1 MVRERILGYTLFRG
15 KSFMRK
21 WKEQISRWKFDR
33 KMQML
38 IILSITFTT
47 LIVLIVSTVSSV
59 TSLKAKSIELLQDKN
74 ATLAENYRNMLEEY
88 KALSLALVIDHSVQ
102 RYLECA
108 GKQNQEYMLASSEA
122 FNVLS
127 SSLNMSSD
135 LNFIAVIS
143 YQMDDYLYRGKI
155 AIVTDFLQVCQKD
168 LEQSQNG
175 QKSTL
180 KVGFSNAYFKGEQYT
195 VNVYFPIYSVEKVM
209 QERGL
214 LCLNYSNPILNQI
227 IHEEEA
233 GQRTEIVSTDGTV
246 IAVGD
251 TGKIGT
257 VVDYMDQLKGEQ
269 GSFHQ
274 NGRIYIYQKVHKWN
288 YYIISSIA
296 SIELYR
302 PSIRTIGLMIW
313 ILLILIFVSYMIV
326 KKVIQVAYEPLD
338 RVVQKMD
345 DVAAGTLTARID
357 AGYMGEDFIK
367 LATGFNSMM
376 EEIGVLMEQVKQE
389 QHQIEQIRF
398 NALQSQIKPHFLYNT
413 LDCIHWQA
421 VVDGNDEISTLVKA
435 LARYYRICLS
445 KGRDVIPLEMEMEHV
460 RNYMIIQNMRYDHII
475 GSEIHIREECKGA
488 MIPKLTLQP
497 LVENSIYHGIKVEEG
512 KEGSISLSA
521 VRREDMVEIT
531 LADTGTGMTQGQ
543 IDEMNQHLS
552 EYDESFGYGVRNVNK
567 RIELLYG
574 RGYGLH
580 YLKNAL
586 GGVTVEIRIP
596 YVTEVKEEMMQ
607 GAMINV

>member
-1 MVRERILGYTLFRG
+1 MKR
-15 KSFMRK
+15 

-33 KMQML
+33 KMQAI

-47 LIVLIVSTVSSV
+47 LIVLIVSTISSV

-74 ATLAENYRNMLEEY
+74 ATLAENYRNLLEEY
-88 KALSLALVIDHSVQ
+88 KAMSTALVIDHSVQ
-102 RYLECA
+102 SYLECSD
-108 GKQNQEYMLASSEA
+108 KQNREYALASREA
-122 FNVLS
+122 YNVLS

-135 LNFIAVIS
+135 LNFIAIIS
-143 YQMDDYLYRGKI
+143 YQMEDYLYRGKI
-155 AIVTDFLQVCQKD
+155 AIVTDFQRVYQED
-168 LEQSQNG
+168 LEQSKYG
-175 QKSTL
+175 QRSTL
-180 KVGFSNAYFKGEQYT
+180 KVGFSNAYFNGRQYT
-195 VNVYFPIYSVEKVM
+195 VNVYFPIYSVEKVQ

-214 LCLNYSNPILNQI
+214 LCLNYSNPVLDQI
-227 IHEEEA
+227 IHGEA

-246 IAVGD
+246 IAMGD
-251 TGKIGT
+251 AEKIGT
-257 VVDYMDQLKGEQ
+257 MVDYADRLRGEQ

-274 NGRIYIYQKVHKWN
+274 KGRIYIYQRVYKWN

-302 PSIRTIGLMIW
+302 PSIRTIGFMTG
-313 ILLILIFVSYMIV
+313 ILFILIIASYMIV
-326 KKVIQVAYEPLD
+326 KRVIQMAYRPLD
-338 RVVQKMD
+338 QVVQKMD
-345 DVAAGTLTARID
+345 DVAAGSLAARID
-357 AGYMGEDFIK
+357 VGYMGEDFIK

-376 EEIGVLMEQVKQE
+376 EEIAVLMEQVKQE

-398 NALQSQIKPHFLYNT
+398 NALQSQIQPHFLYNT

-421 VVDGNDEISTLVKA
+421 VVDGNREISTLVKA

-460 RNYMIIQNMRYDHII
+460 QNYMIIQNMRYDHII
-475 GSEIHIREECKGA
+475 GSEIHINEECKGA
-488 MIPKLTLQP
+488 LIPKLTLQP
-497 LVENSIYHGIKVEEG
+497 LVENSIYHGIKVEQS
-512 KEGSISLSA
+512 KEGSISLTA
-521 VRREDMVEIT
+521 VRQGDMVEIT
-531 LADTGTGMTQGQ
+531 LADTGTGMTQRQ
-543 IDEMNQHLS
+543 IEEMNQHLS

-574 RGYGLH
+574 MGYGLH
-580 YLKNAL
+580 YLKNSS

-596 YVTEVKEEMMQ
+596 YVTEVKEDMMQ

>member
-1 MVRERILGYTLFRG
+1 MKR
-15 KSFMRK
+15 

-33 KMQML
+33 KMQAI

-47 LIVLIVSTVSSV
+47 LIVLIVSTISSV

-74 ATLAENYRNMLEEY
+74 ATLAENYRNLLEEY
-88 KALSLALVIDHSVQ
+88 KAMSTALVIDHSVQ
-102 RYLECA
+102 SYLECSD
-108 GKQNQEYMLASSEA
+108 KQNREYALASREA
-122 FNVLS
+122 YNVLS

-135 LNFIAVIS
+135 LNFIAIIS
-143 YQMDDYLYRGKI
+143 YQMEDYLYRGKI
-155 AIVTDFLQVCQKD
+155 AIVTDFQRVYQED
-168 LEQSQNG
+168 LEQSKYG

-180 KVGFSNAYFKGEQYT
+180 KVGFSNAYFNGRQYT
-195 VNVYFPIYSVEKVM
+195 VNVYFPIYSLEKVQ

-214 LCLNYSNPILNQI
+214 LCLNYSNPVLDQI
-227 IHEEEA
+227 IHGEA

-246 IAVGD
+246 IAMGD
-251 TGKIGT
+251 AGKIGT
-257 VVDYMDQLKGEQ
+257 MVDYADRLRGEQ

-274 NGRIYIYQKVHKWN
+274 KGRIYIYQRVYKWN

-302 PSIRTIGLMIW
+302 PSIRTIGFMTG
-313 ILLILIFVSYMIV
+313 ILFILIIASYMIV
-326 KKVIQVAYEPLD
+326 KRVIQMAYRPLD
-338 RVVQKMD
+338 QVVQKMD
-345 DVAAGTLTARID
+345 DVAAGSLAARID
-357 AGYMGEDFIK
+357 VGYMGEDFIK

-376 EEIGVLMEQVKQE
+376 EEIAVLMEQVKQE

-398 NALQSQIKPHFLYNT
+398 NALQSQIQPHFLYNT

-421 VVDGNDEISTLVKA
+421 VVDGNREISTLVKA

-460 RNYMIIQNMRYDHII
+460 QNYMIIQNMRYDHII
-475 GSEIHIREECKGA
+475 GSEIHINEECKGA
-488 MIPKLTLQP
+488 LIPKLTLQP
-497 LVENSIYHGIKVEEG
+497 LVENSIYHGIKVEQS
-512 KEGSISLSA
+512 KEGSISLTA
-521 VRREDMVEIT
+521 VRQGDMVEIT
-531 LADTGTGMTQGQ
+531 LADTGTGMTQRQ
-543 IDEMNQHLS
+543 IEEMNQHLS

-574 RGYGLH
+574 MGYGLH
-580 YLKNAL
+580 YLKNSS

-596 YVTEVKEEMMQ
+596 YVTEVKEDMMQ

>member
-1 MVRERILGYTLFRG
+1 MKR
-15 KSFMRK
+15 

-33 KMQML
+33 KMQAI

-47 LIVLIVSTVSSV
+47 LIVLIVSTISSV

-74 ATLAENYRNMLEEY
+74 ATLAENYRNLLEEY
-88 KALSLALVIDHSVQ
+88 KAMSTALVIDHSVQ
-102 RYLECA
+102 SYLECSD
-108 GKQNQEYMLASSEA
+108 KQNREYALASREA
-122 FNVLS
+122 YNVLS

-135 LNFIAVIS
+135 LNFIAIIS
-143 YQMDDYLYRGKI
+143 YQMEDYLYRGKI
-155 AIVTDFLQVCQKD
+155 AIVTDFQRVYQED
-168 LEQSQNG
+168 LEQSKYG

-180 KVGFSNAYFKGEQYT
+180 KVGFSNAYFNGRQYT
-195 VNVYFPIYSVEKVM
+195 VNVYFPIYSVEKVQ

-214 LCLNYSNPILNQI
+214 LCLNYSNPVLDQI
-227 IHEEEA
+227 IHGEA

-246 IAVGD
+246 IAMGD
-251 TGKIGT
+251 AGKIGT
-257 VVDYMDQLKGEQ
+257 MVDYADRLRGEQ

-274 NGRIYIYQKVHKWN
+274 KGRIYIYQRVYKWN

-302 PSIRTIGLMIW
+302 PSIRTIGFMTG
-313 ILLILIFVSYMIV
+313 ILFILIIASYMIV
-326 KKVIQVAYEPLD
+326 KRVIQMAYRPLD
-338 RVVQKMD
+338 QVVQKMD
-345 DVAAGTLTARID
+345 DVAAGSLAARID
-357 AGYMGEDFIK
+357 VGYMGEDFIK

-376 EEIGVLMEQVKQE
+376 EEIAVLMEQVKQE

-398 NALQSQIKPHFLYNT
+398 NALQSQIQPHFLYNT

-421 VVDGNDEISTLVKA
+421 VVDGNREISTLVKA

-460 RNYMIIQNMRYDHII
+460 QNYMIIQNMRYDHII
-475 GSEIHIREECKGA
+475 GSEIHINEECKGA
-488 MIPKLTLQP
+488 LIPKLTLQP
-497 LVENSIYHGIKVEEG
+497 LVENSIYHGIKVEQS
-512 KEGSISLSA
+512 KEGSISLTA
-521 VRREDMVEIT
+521 VRQGDMVEIT
-531 LADTGTGMTQGQ
+531 LADTGTGMTQRQ
-543 IDEMNQHLS
+543 IEEMNQHLS

-574 RGYGLH
+574 MGYGLY
-580 YLKNAL
+580 YLKNSS

-596 YVTEVKEEMMQ
+596 YVTEVKEDMMQ

>member
-1 MVRERILGYTLFRG
+1 MKR
-15 KSFMRK
+15 

-33 KMQML
+33 KMQAI

-47 LIVLIVSTVSSV
+47 LIVLIVSTISSV

-74 ATLAENYRNMLEEY
+74 ATLAENYRNLLEEY
-88 KALSLALVIDHSVQ
+88 KAMSTALVIDHSVQ
-102 RYLECA
+102 SYLECSD
-108 GKQNQEYMLASSEA
+108 KQNREYALASREA
-122 FNVLS
+122 YNVLS

-135 LNFIAVIS
+135 LNFIAIIS
-143 YQMDDYLYRGKI
+143 YQMEDYLYRGKI
-155 AIVTDFLQVCQKD
+155 AIVTDFQRVYQED
-168 LEQSQNG
+168 LEQSKYG

-180 KVGFSNAYFKGEQYT
+180 KVGFSNAYFNGRQYT
-195 VNVYFPIYSVEKVM
+195 VNVYFPIYSVEKVQ

-214 LCLNYSNPILNQI
+214 LCLNYSNPVLDQI
-227 IHEEEA
+227 IHGEA

-246 IAVGD
+246 IAMGD
-251 TGKIGT
+251 AGKIGT
-257 VVDYMDQLKGEQ
+257 MVDYADRLRGEQ

-274 NGRIYIYQKVHKWN
+274 KGRIYIYQRVYKWN

-302 PSIRTIGLMIW
+302 PSIRTIGFMTG
-313 ILLILIFVSYMIV
+313 ILFILIIASYMIV
-326 KKVIQVAYEPLD
+326 KRVIQMAYRPLD
-338 RVVQKMD
+338 QVVQKMD
-345 DVAAGTLTARID
+345 DVAAGSLAARID
-357 AGYMGEDFIK
+357 VGYMGEDFIK

-376 EEIGVLMEQVKQE
+376 EEIAVLMEQVKQE

-398 NALQSQIKPHFLYNT
+398 NALQSQIQPHFLYNT

-421 VVDGNDEISTLVKA
+421 VVDGNREISTLVKA

-460 RNYMIIQNMRYDHII
+460 QNYMIIQNMRYDHII
-475 GSEIHIREECKGA
+475 GSEIHINEECKGA
-488 MIPKLTLQP
+488 LIPKLTLQP
-497 LVENSIYHGIKVEEG
+497 LVENSIYHGIKVEQS
-512 KEGSISLSA
+512 KEGSISLTA
-521 VRREDMVEIT
+521 VRQGDMVEIT
-531 LADTGTGMTQGQ
+531 LADTGTGMTQRQ
-543 IDEMNQHLS
+543 IEEMNQHLS

-574 RGYGLH
+574 MGYGLH
-580 YLKNAL
+580 YLKNSS

-596 YVTEVKEEMMQ
+596 YVTEVKEDMMQ

>member
-1 MVRERILGYTLFRG
+1 MKR
-15 KSFMRK
+15 

-33 KMQML
+33 KMQAI

-47 LIVLIVSTVSSV
+47 LIVLIVSTISSV

-74 ATLAENYRNMLEEY
+74 ATLAENYRNLLEEY
-88 KALSLALVIDHSVQ
+88 KAMSTALVIDHSVQ
-102 RYLECA
+102 SYLECSD
-108 GKQNQEYMLASSEA
+108 KQNREYALASREA
-122 FNVLS
+122 YNVLS

-135 LNFIAVIS
+135 LNFIAIIS
-143 YQMDDYLYRGKI
+143 YQMEDYLYRGKI
-155 AIVTDFLQVCQKD
+155 AIVTDFQRVYQED
-168 LEQSQNG
+168 LEQSKYG
-175 QKSTL
+175 QRSTL
-180 KVGFSNAYFKGEQYT
+180 KVGFSNAYFNGRQYT
-195 VNVYFPIYSVEKVM
+195 VNVYFPIYSVEKVQ

-214 LCLNYSNPILNQI
+214 LCLNYSNPVLDQI
-227 IHEEEA
+227 IHGEA

-246 IAVGD
+246 IAMGD
-251 TGKIGT
+251 AGKIGT
-257 VVDYMDQLKGEQ
+257 MVDYADRLRGEQ

-274 NGRIYIYQKVHKWN
+274 KGRIYIYQRVYKWN

-302 PSIRTIGLMIW
+302 PSIRTIGFMTG
-313 ILLILIFVSYMIV
+313 ILFILIIASYMIV
-326 KKVIQVAYEPLD
+326 KRVIQMAYRPLD
-338 RVVQKMD
+338 QVVQKMD
-345 DVAAGTLTARID
+345 DVAAGSLAARID
-357 AGYMGEDFIK
+357 VGYMGEDFIK

-376 EEIGVLMEQVKQE
+376 EEIAVLMEQVKQE

-398 NALQSQIKPHFLYNT
+398 NALQSQIQPHFLYNT

-421 VVDGNDEISTLVKA
+421 VVDGNREISTLVKA

-460 RNYMIIQNMRYDHII
+460 QNYMIIQNMRYDHII
-475 GSEIHIREECKGA
+475 GSEIHINEECKGA
-488 MIPKLTLQP
+488 LIPKLTLQP
-497 LVENSIYHGIKVEEG
+497 LVENSIYHGIKVEQS
-512 KEGSISLSA
+512 KEGSISLTA
-521 VRREDMVEIT
+521 VRQGDMVEIT
-531 LADTGTGMTQGQ
+531 LADTGTGMTQRQ
-543 IDEMNQHLS
+543 IEEMNQHLS

-574 RGYGLH
+574 MGYGLH
-580 YLKNAL
+580 YLKNSS

-596 YVTEVKEEMMQ
+596 YVTEVKEDMMQ